1 MLGMKSLGFGTMM
14 GGWMTGYFFLY
25 KNYLHFYKD
34 YSILENRK
42 LSGAN
47 HYFSLPVTVY
57 KDRNASFW

>member
-1 MLGMKSLGFGTMM
+1 MDDRI
-14 GGWMTGYFFLY
+14 FFSCIRIIY
-25 KNYLHFYKD
+25 TFIKT